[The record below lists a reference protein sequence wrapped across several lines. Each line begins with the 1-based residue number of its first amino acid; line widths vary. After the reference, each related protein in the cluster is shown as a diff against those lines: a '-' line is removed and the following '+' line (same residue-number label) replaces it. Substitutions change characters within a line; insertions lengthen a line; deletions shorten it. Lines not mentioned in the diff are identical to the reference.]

1 MALEESADL
10 SVVGAVVVGAV
21 VVGAVVVGAVVV
33 GAADEFLASAEP
45 QETMSA
51 TRTVKNPT
59 RGTRISATSFFL
71 SDSELEA
78 SYVLVVDYSLGQ
90 THDVK

>member
-1 MALEESADL
+1 
-10 SVVGAVVVGAV
+10 
-21 VVGAVVVGAVVV
+21 
-33 GAADEFLASAEP
+33 
-45 QETMSA
+45 MSA